1 MLVSQW
7 SSLSGLPLSS
17 LGAYGN
23 PPLDALQ
30 GTLQGPVGLAH
41 PAVPRSLMPTRI
53 NLAKTTPPGRHP
65 LASRERGLPAAR
77 VRGTWSLGEGSSY
90 EDKAGRPTASLAQV
104 EYLGAGFQF
113 RTMMGEVGAPGPSPW
128 GPLPL
133 CPRNRAQGGS
143 QGRTWE
149 RPRIPAP
156 SPQPLAGPF
165 PRFSPQAPIRARH
178 YLQPP
183 LPSRAARP
191 SPHPPAA
198 RPPGPGCGS
207 GSPSSRPSRSCLS
220 PADYTS
226 RRPP

>member
-1 MLVSQW
+1 
-7 SSLSGLPLSS
+7 
-17 LGAYGN
+17 
-23 PPLDALQ
+23 
-30 GTLQGPVGLAH
+30 
-41 PAVPRSLMPTRI
+41 
-53 NLAKTTPPGRHP
+53 
-65 LASRERGLPAAR
+65 
-77 VRGTWSLGEGSSY
+77 
-90 EDKAGRPTASLAQV
+90 
-104 EYLGAGFQF
+104 
-113 RTMMGEVGAPGPSPW
+113 MGEVGAPGPRPW
-128 GPLPL
+128 GPLSL

-226 RRPP
+226 RRPPRPRYVTLAPAFPPESGPELRLPASSAAALGPRPPPEVRVELPAAARFGAGGGCRGCAPFSAPGRPGARRARRGVSGSRRPDRRRRPGPRCGPTPMGQGEAAAPGGPARR